1 MTRKIKDENLRK
13 RTTRRKSGKN
23 GRQDSRRNKRTSFLQ
38 RSIQNEERSSDDN
51 NNLNRNKKAAAADVD
66 AITFPGREN
75 RNYSS
80 QEKEAEEMGANHMI
94 FQNCP
99 PRHTLRARRLAK
111 QPMMSPNS
119 FFGPKTSNL
128 CYYFLPSTDDMKS

>member
-111 QPMMSPNS
+111 QPMMSQNS
-119 FFGPKTSNL
+119 FFGPKTSKL

>member
-13 RTTRRKSGKN
+13 RTTRRKSCKN

-51 NNLNRNKKAAAADVD
+51 NNLNRNKKAAATDVD

-94 FQNCP
+94 FQNSP
-99 PRHTLRARRLAK
+99 PRHTHSAPAAL
-111 QPMMSPNS
+111 Q
-119 FFGPKTSNL
+119 SNQ
-128 CYYFLPSTDDMKS
+128 

>member
-38 RSIQNEERSSDDN
+38 RSIQNEERSSDDNN

-111 QPMMSPNS
+111 QPMMSQNS

-128 CYYFLPSTDDMKS
+128 CYYFCPPLTT